1 MQTTLAFD
9 VYGTL
14 IDTNGVTVIL
24 EKFIGDEAFAF
35 AQTWRSKQLEYSFR
49 RSLMMNYKPF
59 VVCTKQALDY
69 TCIHHNVPLTDNQ
82 KTELMASYLTLP
94 AFDDVEDALSQLN
107 LEEFRLFAFSNGKAD
122 ALETL
127 LTNAG
132 IRDQFMGVVS
142 VDDIKAFKP
151 SPGTYAHFLRQ
162 AKATGSDAWLISSN
176 PFDVIG
182 AISAG
187 MKAAW
192 IQRSPDNIFDPWG
205 IEPTIT
211 ANSLAELVGKIEEHS
226 SEIPRI
232 CPEATF

>member
-14 IDTNGVTVIL
+14 IDTNGVTTTL
-24 EKFIGDEAFAF
+24 KKFIGNKADAFSKI
-35 AQTWRSKQLEYSFR
+35 WRIKQLEYSFR
-49 RSLMMNYKPF
+49 RSLMMNYEPF

-69 TCIHHNVPLTDNQ
+69 TCAHHNVTLTENQ
-82 KTELMASYLTLP
+82 KTELMANYLTLP
-94 AFDDVEDALSQLN
+94 VFDDVEDALSQLN
-107 LEEFRLFAFSNGKAD
+107 MEEFRLFAFSNGKAD

-132 IRDQFMGVVS
+132 IRDQFIGVVS
-142 VDDIKAFKP
+142 VDDIRTFKP

-162 AKATGSDAWLISSN
+162 ADATGSDAWLVSSN

-192 IQRSPDNIFDPWG
+192 VQRSKENIFDPWG

-211 ANSLAELVGKIEEHS
+211 ISSLAELGYKIEEHACS
-226 SEIPRI
+226 VPAVCRK
-232 CPEATF
+232 ATF